1 MLSPWIYKSFGIGT
15 ICAFW
20 CRLYG
25 SESSQSIFINCD
37 FVFRKFLLRYYSKSP
52 SYTTQTRADRFSQS
66 CTKIE
71 RVCHK
76 CGRNGHYAKE
86 CDASSYVLAIY
97 KELQSLRKG
106 KRETHTLSQMRGAP
120 SGRII
125 TARPL
130 QNLKF
135 RLPAIVTMS
144 QVYHGSFRVLN
155 SKCVWSCKTVWVEA
169 LSSRVI
175 LALLVG
181 ALLWTM

>member
-1 MLSPWIYKSFGIGT
+1 MGCSKCYIGGLYLILSSQDPTVLIWGPHCWVMLSPWIYKSFVIGT

-20 CRLYG
+20 CGLHG

-76 CGRNGHYAKE
+76 CGKNGHYAKE

-97 KELQSLRKG
+97 KELQSLRKERG
-106 KRETHTLSQMRGAP
+106 KLTP
-120 SGRII
+120 
-125 TARPL
+125 
-130 QNLKF
+130 F
-135 RLPAIVTMS
+135 RRWGGLPRAES
-144 QVYHGSFRVLN
+144 
-155 SKCVWSCKTVWVEA
+155 
-169 LSSRVI
+169 
-175 LALLVG
+175 
-181 ALLWTM
+181 